1 MNPTTTKLLATLEIL
16 DFPGKTFFW
25 DATQGE
31 FNLWNL
37 MIHEGFVNP
46 TDIEFVFEHWK
57 NIETWGT
64 PTNPIDYR
72 YAPPRSERD
81 DDDWNEEIENQR
93 KNYYQQLQ
101 KLITDNAKNI
111 EAYNLDV
118 PVSLDS
124 NFTFYD
130 SDFTVS
136 IVIGETKDNRWF
148 CLCPIV
154 PDQASCLD
162 YSRAVTID
170 RQLATEVTQ
179 TLYSKIKAI
188 INKLTP
194 IQVYG
199 YYYGAYNYI
208 YQHRI
213 VSAIGTTKA
222 NAIEDALQ
230 LSEMVVINKLTRKHL
245 HNYYYNLEVVEFMN
259 QNLQDLTDY
268 NITFWAIAY
277 TYEVGQTP
285 TGDWIG
291 YSGYDE
297 FEYNP

>member
-1 MNPTTTKLLATLEIL
+1 MNPSTIKLLATLEIL
-16 DFPGKTFFW
+16 NSGKTFFW
-25 DATQGE
+25 DATQDE

-124 NFTFYD
+124 SFTFYD
-130 SDFTVS
+130 S
-136 IVIGETKDNRWF
+136 
-148 CLCPIV
+148 
-154 PDQASCLD
+154 
-162 YSRAVTID
+162 
-170 RQLATEVTQ
+170 
-179 TLYSKIKAI
+179 
-188 INKLTP
+188 
-194 IQVYG
+194 
-199 YYYGAYNYI
+199 
-208 YQHRI
+208 
-213 VSAIGTTKA
+213 
-222 NAIEDALQ
+222 
-230 LSEMVVINKLTRKHL
+230 
-245 HNYYYNLEVVEFMN
+245 
-259 QNLQDLTDY
+259 
-268 NITFWAIAY
+268 
-277 TYEVGQTP
+277 
-285 TGDWIG
+285 
-291 YSGYDE
+291 
-297 FEYNP
+297 NP